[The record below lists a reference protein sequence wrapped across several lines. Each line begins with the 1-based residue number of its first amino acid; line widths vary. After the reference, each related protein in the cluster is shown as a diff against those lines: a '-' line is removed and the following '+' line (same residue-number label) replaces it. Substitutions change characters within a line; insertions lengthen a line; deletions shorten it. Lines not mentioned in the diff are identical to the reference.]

1 MDRMSEPTCP
11 TDALGRSECADFLR
25 TQMAEG
31 PGTLP
36 GCEIT
41 VSTARPLVVGPYGVN
56 GFTCPHGVE
65 YWIEPTG
72 EQIADWAA
80 RGVR

>member
-1 MDRMSEPTCP
+1 MADIPCP
-11 TDALGRSECADFLR
+11 TDALGRSECAEFLR
-25 TQMAEG
+25 TQLAAIG
-31 PGTLP
+31 DAKGI
-36 GCEIT
+36 GADAV
-41 VSTARPLVVGPYGVN
+41 VSTARPLVASPYGEHS
-56 GFTCPHGVE
+56 FRCPHGVE

>member
-1 MDRMSEPTCP
+1 MTACP
-11 TDALGRSECADFLR
+11 TDALGRSECA
-25 TQMAEG
+25 Q
-31 PGTLP
+31 TLIDMSAAGFDGQP

-41 VSTARPLVVGPYGVN
+41 VSTARPLVRGPYTAD
-56 GFTCPHGVE
+56 GFRCPHGVE